1 MPAAAVGEADDGE
14 QEQQEALDEVMGAA
28 DLKLPWER

>member
-1 MPAAAVGEADDGE
+1 MPAVGAAEAAGGE
-14 QEQQEALDEVMGAA
+14 QEQQEALDEVTGEA